1 MLPGLDGTGTLL
13 AQFAETVRP
22 HFASVTIIAYPRD
35 QALGYAALERLAR
48 EALPRDEPFVLLGE
62 SFSGPVAL
70 AIAADPPP
78 ELQGVVLSTSF
89 ARCPWRTLRPF
100 APLAT
105 WLPVR
110 AAPTPLLAWW
120 LLGRWATPEWNARL
134 EQSLA
139 SVSPDVLR
147 SRVQSALRAAVAI
160 DRVSVPVLYLRATQ
174 DRLMPSAAS
183 ACIAAATPRT
193 TVVDIQGPHLLLQ
206 AAPEASAHAIAMFI
220 ATV

>member
-13 AQFAETVRP
+13 AQFAEAVRP
-22 HFASVTIIAYPRD
+22 HFTTVTTIAYPRD
-35 QALGYAALERLAR
+35 KALGYAALERLVR
-48 EALPRDEPFVLLGE
+48 EALPRDEPFLLLGE

-78 ELQGVVLSTSF
+78 GLQGVVLSTSF
-89 ARCPWRTLRPF
+89 AQCPWRTLRSF
-100 APLAT
+100 ASLAA

-110 AAPTPLLAWW
+110 AAPMPLVSWW
-120 LLGRWATPEWNARL
+120 LLGRWATPELNARL
-134 EQSLA
+134 ELALA

-160 DRVSVPVLYLRATQ
+160 DRVSIPLLYLRATR
-174 DRLMPSAAS
+174 DRLMPAS
-183 ACIAAATPRT
+183 ASDCIAAAMPRVS
-193 TVVDIQGPHLLLQ
+193 VVDIEGPHLLLRT
-206 AAPEASAHAIAMFI
+206 APEASARAIATFI